1 MQDGTGHQDPGPRP
15 IITGRLMLKP
25 PGEEERD
32 MIVDLAAHPAI
43 SGNLAAAPGNY
54 ARVGGRSL
62 AVISRSIR
70 TTIGVTG
77 FGPMADRAAS
87 VEVSTWIG
95 EPYWERG
102 YATEATQAVVDLAFA
117 ATDIEALWCSNRA
130 SNRRGRRVI
139 EKCGFQFC
147 ETGMARSPVTMGA
160 IPVERFLLERRNWA
174 SLKSWGAT
182 DRENDRVP
190 RETAV

>member
-1 MQDGTGHQDPGPRP
+1 MQDGTDNGDPVARP

-25 PGEEERD
+25 PEEEERE
-32 MIVDLAAHPAI
+32 MIVELAAHPAI
-43 SGNLAAAPGNY
+43 SNNLAAAPGNY
-54 ARVGGRSL
+54 GRAGGRSL
-62 AVISRSIR
+62 AVFSRSIR
-70 TTIGVTG
+70 MTIGVTG
-77 FGPMADRAAS
+77 FGPMTDRAVA

-130 SNRRGRRVI
+130 SNSRGRRVI
-139 EKCGFQFC
+139 EKCGFQFF

-182 DRENDRVP
+182 ERENHRAS
-190 RETAV
+190 RETTV